1 MGCFNDHCFASDHC
15 IKDVVRKIVDAQV
28 RAAEEA
34 ATACTTS
41 CEQSIEDLL
50 SPTRPRRRTRFTTI
64 PIMLIC
70 KDSCKPFVGSG
81 FVSRDRDGE
90 RSGHFECIESPI
102 FKVRGFVRDSDSCVR
117 LELLLPVGRRSGEH
131 DHIAGAE
138 DKHDGGH
145 DHHVRGSF
153 CDQFGRRRI
162 ENFRETGLCITVDLD
177 FFAGITCLD
186 PITPV
191 PR

>member
-1 MGCFNDHCFASDHC
+1 MGCFSDQCFASDHC

-41 CEQSIEDLL
+41 CEQSIEELL
-50 SPTRPRRRTRFTTI
+50 SPTKPRRRTRYTTI

-81 FVSRDRDGE
+81 FVGRDRDGG
-90 RSGHFECIESPI
+90 RSGHFECIEYPI
-102 FKVRGFVRDSDSCVR
+102 FKVRGFVRGSDSCVR
-117 LELLLPVGRRSGEH
+117 LELLLPVGRRSGGHEH
-131 DHIAGAE
+131 HGD
-138 DKHDGGH
+138 DKVDVSHGH
-145 DHHVRGSF
+145 HHVRGSF
-153 CDQFGRRRI
+153 CDQFGSRKI

-177 FFAGITCLD
+177 CFCGITCLD